1 MKRENERLLEECFR
15 KARITGELCD
25 NSIAKYQDS
34 IKKFFSVIS
43 DKKIKDL
50 SNNDCDNFIIRM
62 KERGASNSR
71 IANIISAVKWFIRK
85 LIEKNIIIK
94 NLDLEKIVK
103 PRIIKKEV
111 NYLTEQEIKIFLNA
125 IEKEIENGGENT
137 RKIRAMTLC
146 LFLLRTGCRIG
157 EVLSININDIDRLN
171 KEVQITG
178 KGSKQRTLFLTD
190 DILQWIDRYLVLRK
204 DLNKPLF
211 VSLNGKS
218 RWKQTDVGRTFR
230 RYKKLSGIRKKFTIH
245 TLRHTFATQYLMRG
259 AGINVV
265 QTALGHSDAVTTLK
279 YYAGAVNKVKVKEM
293 INDKY
298 FDFMPELQLGK
309 NMV

>member
-1 MKRENERLLEECFR
+1 MLRNSNAEILKECFQ
-15 KARITGELCD
+15 KAIITGELCD
-25 NSIAKYQDS
+25 NSIAKYRDS
-34 IKKFFSVIS
+34 IKKFFSVIN
-43 DKKIKDL
+43 DKKIEDL

-62 KERGASNSR
+62 KEQGASNSR
-71 IANIISAVKWFIRK
+71 IANVISAVKWFIRK

-125 IEKEIENGGENT
+125 IKEEIESGGEAI
-137 RKIRAMTLC
+137 RKIRAMTLS

-157 EVLSININDIDRLN
+157 EVLSINIDDIDRLN

-190 DILQWIDRYLVLRK
+190 DVLQWIDRYLASRR

-298 FDFMPELQLGK
+298 FDFIPRMDIIDR
-309 NMV
+309 